1 MNHKTLSALLLGA
14 CAAAAADNTP
24 LNIGTWAQD
33 LQTWRDQRAQ
43 RLSEPEGWMSL
54 TGLEPIPVGSSG
66 FGGAADNTIHL
77 KGQVPAYLGVLQR
90 DGKQI
95 KLLPPTGG
103 SFPAGFQVDGK
114 PAQAGQ
120 LLSADDDNPS
130 RLTVG
135 TLVFFVIHRADR
147 YYLRIKD
154 AQAPTRVKF
163 EHLNWYEPDPTYRV
177 KAQWT
182 PYKPPKTL
190 SVASIIGT
198 EDKMPV
204 PGVAEFKLG
213 GQTYRLE
220 PVLEAPG
227 DTQLFFI
234 LHDTTSPSTSY
245 GAGRFLYADFPDHGL
260 DQPGELVLDFNR
272 LYNPPC
278 AFTPYAT
285 CPLPPKQNWL
295 KVALPVGEK
304 KYQSP
309 VEVVGKGE

>member
-1 MNHKTLSALLLGA
+1 MSTKALAALVLGA
-14 CAAAAADNTP
+14 CAAAAADNAP
-24 LNIGTWAQD
+24 MNIGPWAQD
-33 LQTWRDQRAQ
+33 LQTWRDARAQ
-43 RLSEPEGWMSL
+43 KLSAPEGWLSL
-54 TGLEPIPVGSSG
+54 TGLEPIPAGSTP
-66 FGGAADNTIHL
+66 FGGAAGNPIHL
-77 KGQVPAYLGVLQR
+77 KGQVPAHLGLLQR
-90 DGKQI
+90 DGDQL
-95 KLLPPTGG
+95 KLLPPAGG
-103 SFPAGFQVDGK
+103 FPAGFEVDGK

-120 LLSADDDNPS
+120 LLSADDEKPS

-154 AQAPTRVKF
+154 AQAPSRLKF
-163 EHLNWYEPDPTYRV
+163 EHLNWYAPDPSYRV

-182 PYKPPKTL
+182 PYKPLKTL

-198 EDKMPV
+198 EDQMPV

-220 PVLEAPG
+220 PVLEEPG
-227 DTQLFFI
+227 AQELFFI

-245 GAGRFLYADFPDHGL
+245 GAGRFLYTGFPDHGL
-260 DQPGELVLDFNR
+260 DQPGELVIDFNR

-285 CPLPPKQNWL
+285 CPLPPAENKL
-295 KVALPVGEK
+295 SVRIEAGEK
-304 KYQSP
+304 NYH
-309 VEVVGKGE
+309 

>member
-1 MNHKTLSALLLGA
+1 MNRKTLAALLLGA
-14 CAAAAADNTP
+14 CAAAAADAP
-24 LNIGTWAQD
+24 PPDSATWTKD
-33 LQTWRDQRAQ
+33 LQAWRDARAQ
-43 RLSEPEGWMSL
+43 RLSGPEGWMAL
-54 TGLEPIPVGSSG
+54 TGLEPIPEGSSR
-66 FGGAADNTIHL
+66 FGGAADNSIHL
-77 KGQVPAYLGVLQR
+77 KGQVPAHLGLLQR
-90 DGKQI
+90 SGDEV
-95 KLLPPTGG
+95 KLLPPAGG
-103 SFPAGFQVDGK
+103 FPAGFQVDGK
-114 PAQAGQ
+114 PAQGGT
-120 LLSADDDNPS
+120 LSSDEDKPS

-135 TLVFFVIHRADR
+135 SLVFFVIHRSDR

-163 EHLNWYEPDPTYRV
+163 EHLNWYAPDPAYRV

-182 PYKPPKTL
+182 PYVPAHSI

-204 PGVAEFKLG
+204 PGVAEFQLN

-220 PVLEAPG
+220 PVLEEPDA
-227 DTQLFFI
+227 TQLFFI
-234 LHDTTSPSTSY
+234 LHDSTSAITTY

-260 DQPGELVLDFNR
+260 DKPGELVLDFNR

-295 KVALPVGEK
+295 KVELPVGEK
-304 KYQSP
+304 KYHSP
-309 VEVVGKGE
+309 VEFVGRNE